1 MKKCKKC
8 GYLNTEDAVFCEN
21 CGTKLVVF

>member
-21 CGTKLVVF
+21 CGT